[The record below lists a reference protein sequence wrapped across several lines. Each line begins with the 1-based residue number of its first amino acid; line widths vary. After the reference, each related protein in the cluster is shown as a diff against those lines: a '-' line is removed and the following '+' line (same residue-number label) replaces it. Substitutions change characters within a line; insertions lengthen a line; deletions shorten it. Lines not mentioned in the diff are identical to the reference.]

1 MGTEMVAFSK
11 KDDLHPVAAVVPSA
25 RIIEHNV
32 CVMEVYFPHFSAIS
46 RSVVVAWDRVPLL
59 SAHMTG
65 FPDQPTPR
73 SLHIASIK
81 LNSSV
86 VKYMETQKQM
96 QSKWAEIVPDKP
108 WVLLS
113 ETSSSPTSVSLISDS
128 SHRSDFV
135 DSFHLAKFYPT
146 KQLE

>member
-25 RIIEHNV
+25 GIIEHNV

-65 FPDQPTPR
+65 FPDQQ
-73 SLHIASIK
+73 SLFTMLFALAPHK
-81 LNSSV
+81 L
-86 VKYMETQKQM
+86 
-96 QSKWAEIVPDKP
+96 
-108 WVLLS
+108 
-113 ETSSSPTSVSLISDS
+113 
-128 SHRSDFV
+128 
-135 DSFHLAKFYPT
+135 
-146 KQLE
+146 QLRNG

>member
-1 MGTEMVAFSK
+1 MLGS
-11 KDDLHPVAAVVPSA
+11 LSHS
-25 RIIEHNV
+25 
-32 CVMEVYFPHFSAIS
+32 
-46 RSVVVAWDRVPLL
+46 L

-65 FPDQPTPR
+65 FPDQP
-73 SLHIASIK
+73 LHIASIK
-81 LNSSV
+81 SNKLKSSV

-113 ETSSSPTSVSLISDS
+113 ETSSSQTSVSLISDS
-128 SHRSDFV
+128 SDRSDFV
-135 DSFHLAKFYPT
+135 DSFHFAKFYPT